1 MKEIIRYI
9 TEEFTKNLINL
20 RWEFYQ
26 APEDLSDFVLNAR
39 KATDELGR
47 RFVQEMVQEMNVQMS
62 RTFFSGWQNHLT
74 AHT

>member
-26 APEDLSDFVLNAR
+26 APEDLSDFVLNTR

-47 RFVQEMVQEMNVQMS
+47 RFVQAMVQEMNDQI
-62 RTFFSGWQNHLT
+62 RC
-74 AHT
+74 AR